1 MESRLHPRPEVPGQD
16 GGSRRKWHLWAAHCL
31 PQGPV
36 GSGAGLET
44 QAQQG
49 GAGLETPLSKEGGR
63 AGDTRLS
70 KERGRAGDTGLSKV
84 GGKAGDTGLSTL
96 WGGVGAGAW
105 RHWAQRGVGPAGRQ
119 VLCGVVAP
127 LCLGGRCLMGYAL
140 PAATGPNTKR
150 TLVSL

>member
-49 GAGLETPLSKEGGR
+49 GAGLETPLSKEG
-63 AGDTRLS
+63 
-70 KERGRAGDTGLSKV
+70 GRAGDTGLSKV